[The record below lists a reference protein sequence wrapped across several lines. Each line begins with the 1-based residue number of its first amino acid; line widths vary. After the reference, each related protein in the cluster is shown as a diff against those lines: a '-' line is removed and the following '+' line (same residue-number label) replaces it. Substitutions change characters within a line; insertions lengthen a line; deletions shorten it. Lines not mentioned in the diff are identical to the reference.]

1 MEGNGHFKRL
11 AAELSVE
18 ERAGLLEKLSSQ
30 SNLSSGMVL
39 YEDPQEE
46 KALKLE
52 SRYEALPWYYKLW
65 FFILS
70 FFNSRSPLKLFED
83 YLMGQIYRNMETKA
97 PGFYNFQKDMLLPK
111 FQEELVKLREG
122 SRFFY
127 AALDASLNR
136 DKGGL
141 MVFLGSL
148 EMPDIHKLIQAD
160 TDPETLSSRYRDLSE
175 IELRQKAFKAL
186 EEALAGITG
195 EQRDRMYR
203 SARSLH
209 CLKQLSSFL
218 FDRLINGFIFDASL
232 QGNICPAASVRDQLL
247 GLNNI
252 LVSLKEPP
260 PMSLLASLFVFVL
273 TEQDHEAG
281 FDIQI
286 EMRKLLSR
294 AETSLQAVKEFN
306 QEVPLT
312 SLLRCMSRSTDI
324 SPENIGGGEDWYA
337 VYRERWKT
345 QIEEQFLS
353 FIKVRRHRDLQNAF
367 RYFFKGT
374 NLKMLENM
382 VSDSNPS
389 GISVKGN
396 FSLAFLQ
403 TFYSVVFMGEINKHI
418 RPVLLD
424 GEFIRRENRSEF
436 TEHYNTLIKLED
448 VIGHFDMEISP
459 AGDYGKRY
467 AQAKNDMSSLPVKR
481 RKIQIVVE
489 EAARDAERII
499 EQAREAIG
507 GMVNI
512 LGGILKKSADEKYD
526 TLINISALAGRGTS
540 FTDGISQS
548 IDLFKKALKL
558 LDDIDV
564 MEMGR

>member
-1 MEGNGHFKRL
+1 MEGNGHFSRL
-11 AAELSVE
+11 AEELSVE
-18 ERAGLLEKLSSQ
+18 ERTGLLEKLSSQ
-30 SNLSSGMVL
+30 SNLPAGMTL
-39 YEDPQEE
+39 YEDPGEE
-46 KALKLE
+46 KAVNLE
-52 SRYEALPWYYKLW
+52 SRYGALPWYYKLW

-70 FFNSRSPLKLFED
+70 FFNSRSPLKLFAD
-83 YLMGQIYRNMETKA
+83 HLMSRIYRNMETRA

-111 FQEELVKLREG
+111 FQEELVKLRDG

-127 AALDASLNR
+127 SALDASLNR

-141 MVFLGSL
+141 MLFLGSL
-148 EMPDIHKLIQAD
+148 EMPGIHKLIQAD
-160 TDPETLSSRYRDLSE
+160 TNPGTLASRYRDLNE

-186 EEALAGITG
+186 EEALAGISG
-195 EQRDRMYR
+195 EQRDRMYH
-203 SARSLH
+203 SARSLY

-218 FDRLINGFIFDASL
+218 FDRLINSFIFDASL

-247 GLNNI
+247 TLNNI

-260 PMSLLASLFVFVL
+260 PMTLLASLFVFVL
-273 TEQDHEAG
+273 TEQDNGAG

-306 QEVPLT
+306 GEVPLT

-324 SPENIGGGEDWYA
+324 SPGDIGGGEDWYV

-345 QIEEQFLS
+345 RIEEQFLS
-353 FIKVRRHRDLQNAF
+353 FIKTRRQRDLQNAF

-374 NLKMLENM
+374 HLKMLENM

-389 GISVKGN
+389 GISIKGN

-403 TFYSVVFMGEINKHI
+403 TFYSVVFMEEINKHI
-418 RPVLLD
+418 RPILLD
-424 GEFIRRENRSEF
+424 GEFIRRDNRSEF
-436 TEHYNTLIKLED
+436 TEYYNTLIKLED

-467 AQAKNDMSSLPVKR
+467 ALAKNDMSSLPVKR

-499 EQAREAIG
+499 DQAREAME
-507 GMVNI
+507 GMINI
-512 LGGILKKSADEKYD
+512 LGGVLKKSADEKYD
-526 TLINISALAGRGTS
+526 TLINISALTGRGTA
-540 FTDGISQS
+540 FADGITQS
-548 IDLFKKALKL
+548 VDLFKKALRL
-558 LDDIDV
+558 LDDIDA
-564 MEMGR
+564 METGR